1 MIGVIIQAR
10 MGSRRFPGK
19 VLETIIDDVSLLEF
33 LFKRV
38 KKSIKINKIIV
49 ATTDQILDDE
59 IVKIAQNS
67 CIEVFRGDE
76 NDVLKRYYE
85 AAKKYELETIIRIP
99 GDNPF
104 ISPILI
110 DEMIEFWNK
119 NKEIDYLSNI
129 LKPTFPIGMHIEI
142 FNFKTLKV
150 AYKTT
155 EDSIDKEHVTP
166 FIYNNPN
173 LFKLLNFES
182 PKNLSN
188 FRLTVD
194 YPEDLDFCRRLSK
207 ILQNKSDASI
217 EEICSII
224 KHYPSLKKI
233 NSMHEKSQII
243 KRKKTY

>member
-85 AAKKYELETIIRIP
+85 AAKNT
-99 GDNPF
+99 
-104 ISPILI
+104 S
-110 DEMIEFWNK
+110 
-119 NKEIDYLSNI
+119 
-129 LKPTFPIGMHIEI
+129 
-142 FNFKTLKV
+142 
-150 AYKTT
+150 
-155 EDSIDKEHVTP
+155 
-166 FIYNNPN
+166 
-173 LFKLLNFES
+173 
-182 PKNLSN
+182 
-188 FRLTVD
+188 
-194 YPEDLDFCRRLSK
+194 
-207 ILQNKSDASI
+207 
-217 EEICSII
+217 
-224 KHYPSLKKI
+224 
-233 NSMHEKSQII
+233 
-243 KRKKTY
+243 